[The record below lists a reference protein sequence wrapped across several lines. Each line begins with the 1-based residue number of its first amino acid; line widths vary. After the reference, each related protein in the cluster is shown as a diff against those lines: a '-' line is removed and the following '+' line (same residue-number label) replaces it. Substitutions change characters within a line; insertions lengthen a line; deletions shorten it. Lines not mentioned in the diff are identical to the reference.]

1 MIQLVV
7 HMHIGYIFS
16 RSFSTFSSSSSSSS
30 FVPRPYSRFIIGC
43 MYSSAASFFR
53 STNMF
58 YQSRDAVAG
67 LDMTYVGSICSHICI
82 YFIFATRRYIRVY
95 SSEQAICLLIQLP
108 SSSCF
113 CMCPSSFEITQVFST
128 LAHSLSAK
136 FDNK

>member
-16 RSFSTFSSSSSSSS
+16 RSFSTFSSSS

-53 STNMF
+53 PTNMF

-82 YFIFATRRYIRVY
+82 YFIFAARRYIRVY
-95 SSEQAICLLIQLP
+95 SLLIQLP